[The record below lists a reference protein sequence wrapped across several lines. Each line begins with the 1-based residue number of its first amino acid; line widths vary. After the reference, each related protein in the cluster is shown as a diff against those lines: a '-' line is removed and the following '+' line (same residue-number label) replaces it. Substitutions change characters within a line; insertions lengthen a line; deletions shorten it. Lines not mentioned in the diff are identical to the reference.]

1 MGHSTLLRDRA
12 RELLNK
18 ADYLLNKTYFLVKEE
33 KIFLSV
39 TRHLIVCVNT
49 IVDLVL
55 YIAKVKGQI
64 SEVPKIRYQKLRN
77 LHDLKKKFGLS
88 RDQLF
93 FFDELIQTYSKIL
106 EIEDAMNEEMIQ
118 FKRQGK
124 YVICK
129 KDYKVEVISYSSLNQ
144 MLRKCQHFLAFIEK
158 NF

>member
-1 MGHSTLLRDRA
+1 MGRSNVLRDRA
-12 RELLNK
+12 RELITR
-18 ADYLLNKTYFLVKEE
+18 ADYLLNKTYLLIKEE

-49 IVDLVL
+49 LVELVL

-64 SEVPKIRYQKLRN
+64 SEVPKISPQKLRT
-77 LHDLKKKFGLS
+77 LHDLKKKFGLNNE
-88 RDQLF
+88 QLI
-93 FFDELIQTYSKIL
+93 FFDELIQTYSKVL
-106 EIEDAMNEEMIQ
+106 EIQEAMNEEMIQ

-124 YVICK
+124 YVIFK

-144 MLRKCQHFLAFIEK
+144 MLRKCKHLLAFIEK